1 MVSVLNVCSYGET
14 SLRVRLHQVDVQAF
28 LYDGYDWARTRKTIE
43 DQVKLMRRKL
53 AKIRQLLA
61 SGETQTPEMDQT
73 SALLFNSVYI
83 GLDEN
88 AEDMER
94 EELMAAI
101 DGKLA
106 EDFETASQSSW
117 QSLPVVPSQ
126 PAAPKLT
133 RIQSASRSKRLT
145 RSRGPSI
152 EFKLSGVDAEIDQY
166 LPKESI
172 ASRTLVTVRDFEI
185 LDHIKTST
193 WRAFLTEMRSDSRGN
208 VRESGSNMVRVEL
221 RDVKPIP
228 GNPSVESRLRVCV
241 HSTRAH
247 LPLF

>member
-1 MVSVLNVCSYGET
+1 
-14 SLRVRLHQVDVQAF
+14 VRLHQVDVQAF

-43 DQVKLMRRKL
+43 DQVKLMRRRL

-61 SGETQTPEMDQT
+61 SGETQTPEVDQT
-73 SALLFNSVYI
+73 SAVLFNSVYI

-94 EELMAAI
+94 EELLAAI

-117 QSLPVVPSQ
+117 QSLPVAPSQ

-133 RIQSASRSKRLT
+133 RIPSAGRNKRLT

-152 EFKLSGVDAEIDQY
+152 EFKFSSVDAEIDQY
-166 LPKESI
+166 LPRESM

-221 RDVKPIP
+221 LDVKPIP
-228 GNPSVESRLRVCV
+228 GNSSVESRLRVGAFSWGTYTIVLTAGSRLSSC
-241 HSTRAH
+241 
-247 LPLF
+247 PFG

>member
-1 MVSVLNVCSYGET
+1 M
-14 SLRVRLHQVDVQAF
+14 DIQAF

-43 DQVKLMRRKL
+43 DQVKLMRRRL

-61 SGETQTPEMDQT
+61 SGETHAPEMDQT
-73 SALLFNSVYI
+73 STLLFNSLYI
-83 GLDEN
+83 GLDDN
-88 AEDMER
+88 AEDLER
-94 EELMAAI
+94 EELLAAI

-117 QSLPVVPSQ
+117 QSLPAAPSQ
-126 PAAPKLT
+126 PIPPKPAH
-133 RIQSASRSKRLT
+133 IPSAGRNKRLT

-152 EFKLSGVDAEIDQY
+152 EFRLSGVDAEIDQY
-166 LPKESI
+166 LPTESI

-221 RDVKPIP
+221 RDVRPIP
-228 GNPSVESRLRVCV
+228 GNPSVESRLRVGVCP
-241 HSTRAH
+241 TGIYI
-247 LPLF
+247 LFSLAKSGEVLAPATER

>member
-1 MVSVLNVCSYGET
+1 
-14 SLRVRLHQVDVQAF
+14 VRLHQVDIQAF
-28 LYDGYDWARTRKTIE
+28 LYDGFDWARTRKTIE

-61 SGETQTPEMDQT
+61 SGETQTPEVDQT

-88 AEDMER
+88 TEYMER

-117 QSLPVVPSQ
+117 QSLPVATSQ
-126 PAAPKLT
+126 PPAPKPT
-133 RIQSASRSKRLT
+133 RIPSGSRSKRLT

-172 ASRTLVTVRDFEI
+172 ASRTLATVRDFEI

-228 GNPSVESRLRVCV
+228 GNPSVETRLRVGVYSAGACK
-241 HSTRAH
+241 
-247 LPLF
+247 LFF

>member
-1 MVSVLNVCSYGET
+1 
-14 SLRVRLHQVDVQAF
+14 VRLHQVDIQAF

-43 DQVKLMRRKL
+43 DQVKLMRRRL

-61 SGETQTPEMDQT
+61 SGETQSPEMDQT

-83 GLDEN
+83 GLDGS

-117 QSLPVVPSQ
+117 QSLPVAPSQ

-133 RIQSASRSKRLT
+133 RIQSASRNKRLT

-228 GNPSVESRLRVCV
+228 GNPSVESRLRVGV
-241 HSTRAH
+241 RSTGAH
-247 LPLF
+247 ILLF

>member
-1 MVSVLNVCSYGET
+1 MSCSYGET
-14 SLRVRLHQVDVQAF
+14 SSRVRLHQVDIQAF

-43 DQVKLMRRKL
+43 DQVKVMRRRL

-61 SGETQTPEMDQT
+61 SGETQTPEVDQT

-83 GLDEN
+83 GLDQD

-106 EDFETASQSSW
+106 EDFETTSRSSW
-117 QSLPVVPSQ
+117 QSLPVAPSK
-126 PAAPKLT
+126 PAAPKLA
-133 RIQSASRSKRLT
+133 RIPSVGRNKRLT

-166 LPKESI
+166 SPKGSI

-208 VRESGSNMVRVEL
+208 VRESESNMVQVEL

-228 GNPSVESRLRVCV
+228 GNPSVESRLRVRGYL
-241 HSTRAH
+241 SGTRI
-247 LPLF
+247 LLF

>member
-1 MVSVLNVCSYGET
+1 M
-14 SLRVRLHQVDVQAF
+14 
-28 LYDGYDWARTRKTIE
+28 YDGYDWARTRKTIE
-43 DQVKLMRRKL
+43 DQVKLMRRRL

-61 SGETQTPEMDQT
+61 SGETQTPEVDQT
-73 SALLFNSVYI
+73 SALLFNSLYI

-88 AEDMER
+88 GEDMER
-94 EELMAAI
+94 EDLMAAI

-106 EDFETASQSSW
+106 EDFETSSQSSW
-117 QSLPVVPSQ
+117 QSLPAAPSQ
-126 PAAPKLT
+126 PTAPKLT
-133 RIQSASRSKRLT
+133 RIASGSRNKRLT

-152 EFKLSGVDAEIDQY
+152 EFKLSGVDAEIDHY

-228 GNPSVESRLRVCV
+228 GNPSVESRLRVGGGSV
-241 HSTRAH
+241 GVYI
-247 LPLF
+247 LLF

>member
-1 MVSVLNVCSYGET
+1 MSFSYGET
-14 SLRVRLHQVDVQAF
+14 SSRVRLHQIDIQAF
-28 LYDGYDWARTRKTIE
+28 LYDGYDWTRTRKTIE

-61 SGETQTPEMDQT
+61 TGETQTPEMDQT

-83 GLDEN
+83 GLDDN

-94 EELMAAI
+94 EELIAAI

-106 EDFETASQSSW
+106 EDFETSSQSSW
-117 QSLPVVPSQ
+117 QSLPVAPSQ
-126 PAAPKLT
+126 PAAPKLS
-133 RIQSASRSKRLT
+133 RIPSVSPNKRLT

-152 EFKLSGVDAEIDQY
+152 EFKLSSVDAEIDHY

-208 VRESGSNMVRVEL
+208 VRESGSDMVRVEL
-221 RDVKPIP
+221 HDVKPIP
-228 GNPSVESRLRVCV
+228 GNPSVESRLRVSAL
-241 HSTRAH
+241 STRAH
-247 LPLF
+247 TLFF

>member
-1 MVSVLNVCSYGET
+1 
-14 SLRVRLHQVDVQAF
+14 VRLHQVDIQAF

-43 DQVKLMRRKL
+43 DQVKLMRRRL

-61 SGETQTPEMDQT
+61 SGETQTTEMDQT

-94 EELMAAI
+94 DELMAAI

-106 EDFETASQSSW
+106 EDLETASQSSW
-117 QSLPVVPSQ
+117 QSLPVAPSQ
-126 PAAPKLT
+126 QAAPKLT
-133 RIQSASRSKRLT
+133 RIPSAGRNKRLT

-152 EFKLSGVDAEIDQY
+152 EFKFSGVDAEIDQY
-166 LPKESI
+166 LPKETIS
-172 ASRTLVTVRDFEI
+172 SRTLVTVRDFEI

-193 WRAFLTEMRSDSRGN
+193 WRAFLTEMRSDSRGD
-208 VRESGSNMVRVEL
+208 VRESGSNMIRIEL

-228 GNPSVESRLRVCV
+228 GNPSVESRLRVG
-241 HSTRAH
+241 A
-247 LPLF
+247 LPPGVYILFF

>member
-1 MVSVLNVCSYGET
+1 M
-14 SLRVRLHQVDVQAF
+14 RLYQVDIQAF

-43 DQVKLMRRKL
+43 DQVKVMRRKL

-61 SGETQTPEMDQT
+61 SGETQRPEVDQT
-73 SALLFNSVYI
+73 STLLFNSVYI
-83 GLDEN
+83 GLDDD

-101 DGKLA
+101 DNKLA

-117 QSLPVVPSQ
+117 QSLPAAPSR

-133 RIQSASRSKRLT
+133 RIPSASRGKRLT

-228 GNPSVESRLRVCV
+228 GNPSVESRLRVGSC
-241 HSTRAH
+241 STGLH
-247 LPLF
+247 LLLF

>member
-1 MVSVLNVCSYGET
+1 MSFSYGET
-14 SLRVRLHQVDVQAF
+14 SSRVRLHQVDVQAF

-43 DQVKLMRRKL
+43 DQVKVMRRRL

-61 SGETQTPEMDQT
+61 TGETQTPEVDQT

-83 GLDEN
+83 GLDDN

-94 EELMAAI
+94 DELMAAI

-117 QSLPVVPSQ
+117 QSLPVAPSQ
-126 PAAPKLT
+126 PTAPKLS
-133 RIQSASRSKRLT
+133 RIPSAGRNKRLT

-152 EFKLSGVDAEIDQY
+152 EFKFSSVDAEIDQY

-208 VRESGSNMVRVEL
+208 VRESESNMVRVEL

-228 GNPSVESRLRVCV
+228 GNPSVESRLRV
-241 HSTRAH
+241 STRSIG
-247 LPLF
+247 LRILLF

>member
-1 MVSVLNVCSYGET
+1 
-14 SLRVRLHQVDVQAF
+14 
-28 LYDGYDWARTRKTIE
+28 
-43 DQVKLMRRKL
+43 MRRRL

-61 SGETQTPEMDQT
+61 TGETQTPDVDQT

-83 GLDEN
+83 GLDDN

-94 EELMAAI
+94 EELIAAI

-117 QSLPVVPSQ
+117 QSLPAAPSQ
-126 PAAPKLT
+126 RAAAPKIS
-133 RIQSASRSKRLT
+133 RIPSGSRNKRLT

-208 VRESGSNMVRVEL
+208 VRESESDMVRVEL

-228 GNPSVESRLRVCV
+228 GNPSVESRLRVSFRPTRV
-241 HSTRAH
+241 HV
-247 LPLF
+247 LLF

>member
-1 MVSVLNVCSYGET
+1 
-14 SLRVRLHQVDVQAF
+14 LHEVDVQAF
-28 LYDGYDWARTRKTIE
+28 LYDGYDWTRTRKTIE
-43 DQVKLMRRKL
+43 DEVKLMRRRL

-61 SGETQTPEMDQT
+61 SGETHTPETDQT

-83 GLDEN
+83 GLDN
-88 AEDMER
+88 DAEEMER

-117 QSLPVVPSQ
+117 QSLPVAPSQ
-126 PAAPKLT
+126 PTAPKLT
-133 RIQSASRSKRLT
+133 RITSASRNKRLT

-166 LPKESI
+166 LSNEPI
-172 ASRTLVTVRDFEI
+172 ASRTLVAVRDFEI

-208 VRESGSNMVRVEL
+208 VRESESNMVRVEL
-221 RDVKPIP
+221 RDVRPIP
-228 GNPSVESRLRVCV
+228 GNPSVESRLRVSV
-241 HSTRAH
+241 HSVRTH
-247 LPLF
+247 TLLF

>member
-1 MVSVLNVCSYGET
+1 
-14 SLRVRLHQVDVQAF
+14 
-28 LYDGYDWARTRKTIE
+28 
-43 DQVKLMRRKL
+43 MRRRL

-61 SGETQTPEMDQT
+61 TGETQTPEIDQT

-83 GLDEN
+83 GLDDN

-94 EELMAAI
+94 EELLAAI

-117 QSLPVVPSQ
+117 QSLPIAPSQ
-126 PAAPKLT
+126 PIAPKLS
-133 RIQSASRSKRLT
+133 RIPSASRNKRLT

-193 WRAFLTEMRSDSRGN
+193 WRAFLTELRSDSRGN

-228 GNPSVESRLRVCV
+228 RNPSVESRLRVSAR
-241 HSTRAH
+241 ST
-247 LPLF
+247 

>member
-1 MVSVLNVCSYGET
+1 MSCSYGET
-14 SLRVRLHQVDVQAF
+14 SSRVRLHQVDVQAF

-43 DQVKLMRRKL
+43 DQVKVMRRRL

-61 SGETQTPEMDQT
+61 SGETQTPEVDQT

-83 GLDEN
+83 GLDGS
-88 AEDMER
+88 AEYMER

-117 QSLPVVPSQ
+117 QSFPVAAPQ

-133 RIQSASRSKRLT
+133 RIPSIGRSKRLT

-152 EFKLSGVDAEIDQY
+152 EFRFSGLDAEIDQY

-228 GNPSVESRLRVCV
+228 GNPSVESRLRVGVCLTRV
-241 HSTRAH
+241 HI
-247 LPLF
+247 PLF

>member
-1 MVSVLNVCSYGET
+1 MSSSYGET
-14 SLRVRLHQVDVQAF
+14 LSRVRLHQVDIQAF

-43 DQVKLMRRKL
+43 DQVKVMRRRL

-61 SGETQTPEMDQT
+61 TGETQTPEVDQT

-83 GLDEN
+83 GLDDN

-117 QSLPVVPSQ
+117 QSLPVALPQPVSPKPS
-126 PAAPKLT
+126 
-133 RIQSASRSKRLT
+133 RISSASRKKRLT

-166 LPKESI
+166 LPNNSI

-208 VRESGSNMVRVEL
+208 VRESGSNMVQVEL

-228 GNPSVESRLRVCV
+228 GNPSVESRLRVSTCPTGV
-241 HSTRAH
+241 H
-247 LPLF
+247 LLLF

>member
-1 MVSVLNVCSYGET
+1 MPFSYGET
-14 SLRVRLHQVDVQAF
+14 LSRVRLHQVDVQAF
-28 LYDGYDWARTRKTIE
+28 MYDGYDWARTRKTIE
-43 DQVKLMRRKL
+43 DQVKLMRRRL

-61 SGETQTPEMDQT
+61 TGETQAPDVDQT

-83 GLDEN
+83 GLDDN

-117 QSLPVVPSQ
+117 QSLPAAPSQ
-126 PAAPKLT
+126 PAAPKLS
-133 RIQSASRSKRLT
+133 RIPSASRNKRLT

-152 EFKLSGVDAEIDQY
+152 EFKLSGLDAEIDQY

-193 WRAFLTEMRSDSRGN
+193 WRAFLTELRSDSRGN
-208 VRESGSNMVRVEL
+208 VRESESNMVRVEL

-228 GNPSVESRLRVCV
+228 GNPSVESRLRV
-241 HSTRAH
+241 SALSSGLH
-247 LPLF
+247 LQLF

>member
-1 MVSVLNVCSYGET
+1 MCYSYGET
-14 SLRVRLHQVDVQAF
+14 SSRVRLHQVDIQAF
-28 LYDGYDWARTRKTIE
+28 LYDGYDWSRTRKTIE
-43 DQVKLMRRKL
+43 DQVKLMRRRL

-61 SGETQTPEMDQT
+61 SGDTHTPEMDQT
-73 SALLFNSVYI
+73 TALLFNSVYI
-83 GLDEN
+83 GLDDN

-94 EELMAAI
+94 EELMEAI

-106 EDFETASQSSW
+106 EDFETSSQSSW
-117 QSLPVVPSQ
+117 QSLPVAPSR

-133 RIQSASRSKRLT
+133 RNLSVGRNKRLT

-152 EFKLSGVDAEIDQY
+152 EFKFSGVDAEIDQY
-166 LPKESI
+166 LPRESM
-172 ASRTLVTVRDFEI
+172 ASRTLVTIRDFEI

-208 VRESGSNMVRVEL
+208 VRESGSDMVRVEL

-228 GNPSVESRLRVCV
+228 GNPSVESRLRVRNCSPGV
-241 HSTRAH
+241 
-247 LPLF
+247 PLSFF

>member
-1 MVSVLNVCSYGET
+1 MFCSYGET
-14 SLRVRLHQVDVQAF
+14 SSRVRLHQVDIQAF

-43 DQVKLMRRKL
+43 DQVKLMRRRL

-61 SGETQTPEMDQT
+61 SGETQTPEVDQT

-88 AEDMER
+88 AEYMER

-117 QSLPVVPSQ
+117 QSLPVAPSQ
-126 PAAPKLT
+126 PVAPKLT
-133 RIQSASRSKRLT
+133 RIPSVSRNKRLT

-228 GNPSVESRLRVCV
+228 GNPSVESRLRVSV
-241 HSTRAH
+241 RSAGAH
-247 LPLF
+247 IPLF

>member
-1 MVSVLNVCSYGET
+1 MSYSYGET
-14 SLRVRLHQVDVQAF
+14 SSRVRLHQVDIQAF

-43 DQVKLMRRKL
+43 DQVKVMRRRL

-61 SGETQTPEMDQT
+61 SGETHTPETDQT

-83 GLDEN
+83 GLDGN
-88 AEDMER
+88 AEDLER
-94 EELMAAI
+94 EELMEAI

-106 EDFETASQSSW
+106 EDFETSSQSSW
-117 QSLPVVPSQ
+117 QSLPVAPSQ

-133 RIQSASRSKRLT
+133 RISSVSRNKRLT

-166 LPKESI
+166 LPRESM

-208 VRESGSNMVRVEL
+208 VRESGSDMVRVEL

-228 GNPSVESRLRVCV
+228 GNPSVESRLRVRDCSPGV
-241 HSTRAH
+241 HLSS
-247 LPLF
+247 L

>member
-1 MVSVLNVCSYGET
+1 MSRSYGET
-14 SLRVRLHQVDVQAF
+14 SSRVRLRQVDVQAF
-28 LYDGYDWARTRKTIE
+28 LYDGYDWTRTRKTIE
-43 DQVKLMRRKL
+43 DQVKLMRRRL

-61 SGETQTPEMDQT
+61 SGETQTPEVDQT

-83 GLDEN
+83 GLDES
-88 AEDMER
+88 AEDLER

-106 EDFETASQSSW
+106 EDFETTSQSSW
-117 QSLPVVPSQ
+117 QSLPIAPSQ
-126 PAAPKLT
+126 PTAPKLA
-133 RIQSASRSKRLT
+133 RIPSASRNKRLT

-166 LPKESI
+166 LPKESM

-228 GNPSVESRLRVCV
+228 GNPSVESRLRVGDC
-241 HSTRAH
+241 SAGKRI
-247 LPLF
+247 LLF

>member
-1 MVSVLNVCSYGET
+1 MSSSYGET
-14 SLRVRLHQVDVQAF
+14 LLRVRLHQVHIQAF

-43 DQVKLMRRKL
+43 DQVKLMRRRL

-61 SGETQTPEMDQT
+61 TGETQTPEMDQT

-83 GLDEN
+83 GLDDN

-101 DGKLA
+101 DGKL

-117 QSLPVVPSQ
+117 QSLPAAPSQ
-126 PAAPKLT
+126 PAAPKLS
-133 RIQSASRSKRLT
+133 RIPSASRNKRLT
-145 RSRGPSI
+145 RSRGTSI
-152 EFKLSGVDAEIDQY
+152 EFKLTGVDAEIDQY
-166 LPKESI
+166 LPKVST
-172 ASRTLVTVRDFEI
+172 ASRTLITVRDFEI

-208 VRESGSNMVRVEL
+208 VRESGSDMVRVEL

-228 GNPSVESRLRVCV
+228 GHPSVESRLRVGV
-241 HSTRAH
+241 NSTGDH
-247 LPLF
+247 LLLY

>member
-1 MVSVLNVCSYGET
+1 
-14 SLRVRLHQVDVQAF
+14 VRLHQVDVQAF

-43 DQVKLMRRKL
+43 DQVKLMRRRL

-61 SGETQTPEMDQT
+61 SGETQTPEVDQT
-73 SALLFNSVYI
+73 SAVLFNSVYI

-94 EELMAAI
+94 EELLAAI

-117 QSLPVVPSQ
+117 QSLPVAPSQ

-133 RIQSASRSKRLT
+133 RIPSAGRNKRLT

-152 EFKLSGVDAEIDQY
+152 EFKFSSVDAEIDQY
-166 LPKESI
+166 LPRESM

-221 RDVKPIP
+221 LDVKPIP
-228 GNPSVESRLRVCV
+228 GNSSVESRLRVGAFCW
-241 HSTRAH
+241 STYTIVLTVGSR
-247 LPLF
+247 LSSCRFG

>member
-1 MVSVLNVCSYGET
+1 M
-14 SLRVRLHQVDVQAF
+14 RVRLHQVDIQAF

-43 DQVKLMRRKL
+43 DQVKLMRRRL

-61 SGETQTPEMDQT
+61 SGETQTPEVDQT
-73 SALLFNSVYI
+73 SAVLFNSVYI
-83 GLDEN
+83 GLDGS
-88 AEDMER
+88 AEYMER
-94 EELMAAI
+94 DELLAAI

-117 QSLPVVPSQ
+117 QSLPVAAQ

-133 RIQSASRSKRLT
+133 RIASVSRGKRLT

-152 EFKLSGVDAEIDQY
+152 EFRFSGVDAEIDQY
-166 LPKESI
+166 LPKEST

-185 LDHIKTST
+185 LDHIKSST

-208 VRESGSNMVRVEL
+208 VRESGSNMVRIEL

-228 GNPSVESRLRVCV
+228 GNPSVESRLRVGVC
-241 HSTRAH
+241 SARAH
-247 LPLF
+247 IPFV

>member
-1 MVSVLNVCSYGET
+1 M
-14 SLRVRLHQVDVQAF
+14 RLHEVDIQAF
-28 LYDGYDWARTRKTIE
+28 LYDGYDWTRTRKTIE
-43 DQVKLMRRKL
+43 DQVKLMRRRL

-61 SGETQTPEMDQT
+61 SGETQTPEVDQT
-73 SALLFNSVYI
+73 STLLFNSVYI

-88 AEDMER
+88 TDYMER

-117 QSLPVVPSQ
+117 QSLPAAASQ
-126 PAAPKLT
+126 PSAQKLT
-133 RIQSASRSKRLT
+133 RIPSVGRSKRLT

-152 EFKLSGVDAEIDQY
+152 EFKLSGVDTEIDQY
-166 LPKESI
+166 LPKEST
-172 ASRTLVTVRDFEI
+172 ASRTLATVRDFEI

-221 RDVKPIP
+221 REVKPIP
-228 GNPSVESRLRVCV
+228 GNPSVESRLRVGGRSART
-241 HSTRAH
+241 HM
-247 LPLF
+247 LL

>member
-1 MVSVLNVCSYGET
+1 
-14 SLRVRLHQVDVQAF
+14 VRLHQVDIQAF

-43 DQVKLMRRKL
+43 DQVKVMRRRL

-61 SGETQTPEMDQT
+61 SGETQTPEVDQT

-106 EDFETASQSSW
+106 EDFEATSQSSW
-117 QSLPVVPSQ
+117 QSLPAAPSK
-126 PAAPKLT
+126 PAAPKLA
-133 RIQSASRSKRLT
+133 RIPSAGRNKRLT

-166 LPKESI
+166 LPKGSI

-208 VRESGSNMVRVEL
+208 VRESGSNMVQVEL

-228 GNPSVESRLRVCV
+228 GNPSVESRLRVRGCL
-241 HSTRAH
+241 TGTCI
-247 LPLF
+247 LLF

>member
-1 MVSVLNVCSYGET
+1 MSCSYGET
-14 SLRVRLHQVDVQAF
+14 SSRVRLRQVDVQAF
-28 LYDGYDWARTRKTIE
+28 LYDGYDWTRTRKTIE
-43 DQVKLMRRKL
+43 DQVKLMRRRL

-61 SGETQTPEMDQT
+61 SGETQTPEVDQT

-83 GLDEN
+83 GLDES
-88 AEDMER
+88 AEDLER

-106 EDFETASQSSW
+106 EDFETTSQSSW
-117 QSLPVVPSQ
+117 QSLPIAPSQ
-126 PAAPKLT
+126 PAAPKLA
-133 RIQSASRSKRLT
+133 RIPSASRNKRLT

-166 LPKESI
+166 LPKESM

-228 GNPSVESRLRVCV
+228 GNPSVESRLRVGDC
-241 HSTRAH
+241 SAGKCI
-247 LPLF
+247 LLF

>member
-1 MVSVLNVCSYGET
+1 MTFSYGET
-14 SLRVRLHQVDVQAF
+14 SLRVRLHRVDIRAF

-43 DQVKLMRRKL
+43 DQAKLMRRRL

-61 SGETQTPEMDQT
+61 TGETQTSEMDQT

-83 GLDEN
+83 GLDDN

-117 QSLPVVPSQ
+117 QSLPVAPSQ
-126 PAAPKLT
+126 PTAPKLS
-133 RIQSASRSKRLT
+133 RIPSASRNKRLT
-145 RSRGPSI
+145 RSRSPSI

-166 LPKESI
+166 LPTESI
-172 ASRTLVTVRDFEI
+172 ASRTLITVRDFEI

-208 VRESGSNMVRVEL
+208 VRESGSNMVRIEL
-221 RDVKPIP
+221 RDVKPVP
-228 GNPSVESRLRVCV
+228 GNPSVESRLRASAR
-241 HSTRAH
+241 STEAH
-247 LPLF
+247 ILLS

>member
-1 MVSVLNVCSYGET
+1 M
-14 SLRVRLHQVDVQAF
+14 RLHQVDIQAF
-28 LYDGYDWARTRKTIE
+28 LYDGYDWTRTRKTIE

-61 SGETQTPEMDQT
+61 SGETQAPEVDQT

-83 GLDEN
+83 GLDGS
-88 AEDMER
+88 AEYMER

-117 QSLPVVPSQ
+117 QSLPAAPSQ
-126 PAAPKLT
+126 PLAPKLT
-133 RIQSASRSKRLT
+133 RIQSAGRSKRLT

-152 EFKLSGVDAEIDQY
+152 EFRLSGVDAEIDQY

-228 GNPSVESRLRVCV
+228 GNPSVESRLRVSSCPAGM
-241 HSTRAH
+241 HM
-247 LPLF
+247 LFF

>member
-1 MVSVLNVCSYGET
+1 
-14 SLRVRLHQVDVQAF
+14 VRLHQVDIQAF
-28 LYDGYDWARTRKTIE
+28 LYDGYDWASTRKTIE

-61 SGETQTPEMDQT
+61 SGETQTPEVDQT

-83 GLDEN
+83 GLEEN
-88 AEDMER
+88 TEYMER

-101 DGKLA
+101 DGNLA
-106 EDFETASQSSW
+106 EDFETSSQSSW
-117 QSLPVVPSQ
+117 QSLPVATSQ
-126 PAAPKLT
+126 PSAPKLPH
-133 RIQSASRSKRLT
+133 IPSGSRSKRLT

-166 LPKESI
+166 LPKEST
-172 ASRTLVTVRDFEI
+172 ASRALVTVRDFEI

-228 GNPSVESRLRVCV
+228 GNPSVESRLRVGV
-241 HSTRAH
+241 RSAGAH
-247 LPLF
+247 IPFF

>member
-1 MVSVLNVCSYGET
+1 
-14 SLRVRLHQVDVQAF
+14 VRLYQVDIRAF

-43 DQVKLMRRKL
+43 DQVKVMRRRL

-61 SGETQTPEMDQT
+61 SGETQRPEADQT
-73 SALLFNSVYI
+73 SAVLFNSVYI
-83 GLDEN
+83 GLDDD

-101 DGKLA
+101 DNKLA

-117 QSLPVVPSQ
+117 QSLPVVPSR

-133 RIQSASRSKRLT
+133 HIPSASRGKRLT

-172 ASRTLVTVRDFEI
+172 ASRALVTVRDFEI

-228 GNPSVESRLRVCV
+228 GNPSVESRLRVGSC
-241 HSTRAH
+241 STGLH
-247 LPLF
+247 LLLF

>member
-1 MVSVLNVCSYGET
+1 MSFSYGET
-14 SLRVRLHQVDVQAF
+14 SSRVRLHQVDIQAF
-28 LYDGYDWARTRKTIE
+28 LYDGFDWASTRKTIE
-43 DQVKLMRRKL
+43 DQVKLMRRRL

-61 SGETQTPEMDQT
+61 TGETQTPEIDQT

-83 GLDEN
+83 GLDDN

-94 EELMAAI
+94 EELLAAI

-117 QSLPVVPSQ
+117 QSLPVAPSQ
-126 PAAPKLT
+126 PIAPKLS
-133 RIQSASRSKRLT
+133 RIPSASRNKRLT

-228 GNPSVESRLRVCV
+228 GNPSVESRLRV
-241 HSTRAH
+241 STR
-247 LPLF
+247 LI

>member
-1 MVSVLNVCSYGET
+1 M
-14 SLRVRLHQVDVQAF
+14 RVRLHQVDVQAF

-43 DQVKLMRRKL
+43 DQVKLMRRRL

-61 SGETQTPEMDQT
+61 SGETQTPEVDQT
-73 SALLFNSVYI
+73 SAVLFNSVYI

-94 EELMAAI
+94 EELLAAI

-117 QSLPVVPSQ
+117 QSLPVAPSQ

-133 RIQSASRSKRLT
+133 RIPSAGRNKRLT

-152 EFKLSGVDAEIDQY
+152 EFKFSSIDAEIDQY
-166 LPKESI
+166 LPKESM

-221 RDVKPIP
+221 LDVKPIP
-228 GNPSVESRLRVCV
+228 GNPSVESRLRVGAFSWSAYTVILTAGPRLSSC
-241 HSTRAH
+241 R
-247 LPLF
+247 FD